1 MRFDLESGDGM
12 ADQRDLGALR
22 EAAGALRA
30 SQAEAA
36 RDALCDAL
44 GAADPDAA
52 LSVRL
57 AALRVA
63 LDAAE
68 PEAALS
74 VRLAA
79 LLLECE
85 EELDELE
92 AGSDRVR
99 ELVDE
104 AWELLVGAPLPQGPQ
119 RPTGRDR
126 WELAARIVHRDG
138 TWACAYCGTP
148 LALDDWVLEHRR
160 PLSRGGTNRIN
171 NLCLTC
177 RDCNAAKCV
186 RTVQELLQG
195 G

>member
-1 MRFDLESGDGM
+1 MRFDLEFGDGM

-44 GAADPDAA
+44 GTADPDAA

-68 PEAALS
+68 PEAVLS

-85 EELDELE
+85 EELV
-92 AGSDRVR
+92 S
-99 ELVDE
+99 
-104 AWELLVGAPLPQGPQ
+104 
-119 RPTGRDR
+119 
-126 WELAARIVHRDG
+126 
-138 TWACAYCGTP
+138 
-148 LALDDWVLEHRR
+148 
-160 PLSRGGTNRIN
+160 
-171 NLCLTC
+171 
-177 RDCNAAKCV
+177 
-186 RTVQELLQG
+186 
-195 G
+195 